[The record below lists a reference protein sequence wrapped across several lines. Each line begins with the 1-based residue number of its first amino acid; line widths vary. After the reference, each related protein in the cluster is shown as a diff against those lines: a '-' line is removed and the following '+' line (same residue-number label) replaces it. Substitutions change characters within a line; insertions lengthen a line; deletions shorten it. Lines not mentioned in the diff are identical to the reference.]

1 MTKFAI
7 YQIQLT
13 DAEIIR
19 VNNGEVLDKRE
30 HSLDMSMP
38 MVADDEMKNLA
49 LKGILDG
56 HYTRVATIEA
66 EDYNDVWRA
75 GNDNNRDRFE
85 LIDRMHSV
93 STGDMILNVDTG
105 ALAVVKSFGFLN
117 I

>member
-1 MTKFAI
+1 MQYAV

-13 DAEIIR
+13 DAETIR

-30 HSLDMSMP
+30 HKLDMSMP
-38 MVADDEMKNLA
+38 MVADDEMKKLA
-49 LKGILDG
+49 LKGILDN

-66 EDYNDVWRA
+66 KDYDDVWSA
-75 GNDNNRDRFE
+75 GNDDNRDRFE

-93 STGDMILNVDTG
+93 STGDMILNVNTG